1 MKVSNSK
8 GLANH
13 IGPESCTDG
22 GNFIGEALT
31 GEQVGWVLSPERLL
45 ATRAPTLLRKR
56 EGHTARA
63 IARAGSGL
71 CGVGDPIL
79 AWKHSVRESGEPVFA
94 RQEDGLLGCIGKS
107 EDASQ

>member
-1 MKVSNSK
+1 VKVSNNK

-13 IGPESCTDG
+13 IGPESCACG
-22 GNFIGEALT
+22 GNSTGEALT
-31 GEQVGWVLSPERLL
+31 GEQAGWVLSPERKLVI
-45 ATRAPTLLRKR
+45 RAPTLLGKG

-71 CGVGDPIL
+71 CGVGDPIH

-94 RQEDGLLGCIGKS
+94 QWEDGPLGCIGKS